1 MTLYLHGVVAISR
14 SVSNDNH
21 ITFRPVP
28 SGIFLKQFGFIN
40 HSDIAAAGRSVL
52 SCGLFYIL

>member
-21 ITFRPVP
+21 ITFDLCQAEY
-28 SGIFLKQFGFIN
+28 F
-40 HSDIAAAGRSVL
+40 
-52 SCGLFYIL
+52 